1 MFPHTVTLYNVTVEF
16 DKAQFKEVTNTY
28 ITLLRGVLVDAS
40 KAVNVRTSGLEG
52 ADAVNLYI
60 PFDVE
65 AVDAETGEKRVYVG
79 PQEYERLTDKTDF
92 WTLSIDGTA
101 GATFFIKGEVIMP
114 DKSYETIEGM
124 VDDVYNVTKVDEK
137 DFGRLKH
144 WEVGGN

>member
-1 MFPHTVTLYNVTVEF
+1 MFPHTVSLYNVTREF

-60 PFDVE
+60 PFDVD
-65 AVDAETGEKRVYVG
+65 AVDAETGNKRVYAG
-79 PQEYERLTDKTDF
+79 PQEYERLEDKSGH
-92 WTLSIDGTA
+92 WTLSIDGTG

-114 DKSYETIEGM
+114 DKKYEIIDGM
-124 VDDVYNVTKVDEK
+124 VDDVYNVTKVDAK

-144 WEVGGN
+144 WQVGGK

>member
-1 MFPHTVTLYNVTVEF
+1 MFPHTVSLYNVTVEF
-16 DKAQFKEVTNTY
+16 DKAQFKEITKTY
-28 ITLLRGVLVDAS
+28 ITLLRGVLLDAS

-60 PFDVE
+60 PFGVE

-79 PQEYERLTDKTDF
+79 PQEYERLTDKAGY

-137 DFGRLKH
+137 GFGHLKH
-144 WEVGGN
+144 WQVGGK